1 MKNIELYGIRE
12 GLSMMDGLSGVKLGV
27 FRAKA
32 SRIVE
37 KLISDMESFMKSET
51 WKKTDELLGE
61 INKKHAKKDE
71 KGNFVIQNN
80 VYIFENPTDRER
92 EISDTKEKHKSLFK
106 DRDKM
111 ATEYK
116 DYLEQECTEKIEK
129 IPLSILPA
137 NIKTEIVTLLW
148 PIIDEK
154 K

>member
-61 INKKHAKKDE
+61 INKKHAKRMK
-71 KGNFVIQNN
+71 
-80 VYIFENPTDRER
+80 
-92 EISDTKEKHKSLFK
+92 KE
-106 DRDKM
+106 
-111 ATEYK
+111 
-116 DYLEQECTEKIEK
+116 
-129 IPLSILPA
+129 
-137 NIKTEIVTLLW
+137 TLLSKTTCIFLRIQ
-148 PIIDEK
+148 PIGKERFRILK
-154 K
+154 KNTNLCLRIGIKWQQSTRIT